1 MSSRSLLFF
10 LWLSVSLAFTSSAN
24 AQERIIRFD
33 SVIEVFE
40 DNSLVVTETIK
51 IRSEGDIFKRGIVR
65 TFPLTRRLPNQ
76 KRLTRVGFD
85 ILSVEKDGRPE
96 PYHTESGFHS
106 IDIYVGQSD
115 VFLLFGREYTY
126 TLKYRTTKQ
135 IGFFEDFDELYWNVN
150 GNGWALD
157 FDEITATVILPSSVR
172 QQVIST
178 SAYTGYEGDT
188 GSDFEMTRTP
198 EGNYR
203 WQVTR
208 RLQPYEGITVAL
220 SWPIGVIQRPTEEEL
235 AHQVFLGELG
245 NWVLSIGALLIAI
258 YYAFF
263 WFKVG
268 IDPRPGTIFPLF
280 RPPQNLSPAAVRYVR
295 KMGWDNKAFSA
306 AILGAASRGW
316 ITISQTKKEYTLER
330 KGSATVSLPLDEKAG
345 FDSLLGARS
354 KIELDQK
361 NHSTFSSAQRAIE
374 KVLKAAHNKVHFN
387 MNTGY
392 VAGGVFLSL
401 GVTIATLILMSLYAD
416 VDNDSMFAMYF
427 IAAAGFFVIPF
438 QLAMFQA
445 LKKAWVE
452 PGIWS
457 ILGALFVSI
466 FALPMGVLYLV
477 FLFGFSW
484 EISQTLF
491 IGLIIIF
498 VVNAVF
504 GTLMK
509 ARTPEGR
516 KLLDEIEGFRMFLR
530 ATEQDRLEFL
540 HPPDRTP
547 ELFEQYLPYA
557 VALDVENRWADQFS
571 SVFKQLEQSGQGEYR
586 PSYYRGSMTS
596 FSAANFSREMG
607 SRLTSSLSSASSS
620 PSSGSSGGGSSGG
633 GGGGG
638 GGGGW

>member
-1 MSSRSLLFF
+1 MGVRCLLLLF
-10 LWLSVSLAFTSSAN
+10 WIGASLTFQGTAT
-24 AQERIIRFD
+24 AQERVIRFD
-33 SVIEVFE
+33 SVIEVIE
-40 DNSLVVTETIK
+40 DNSLIVTETIK
-51 IRSEGDIFKRGIVR
+51 IRAEGDIFKRGIVR

-76 KRLTRVGFD
+76 KRLTRVGFE
-85 ILSVEKDGRPE
+85 ILSIEKDGRPE
-96 PYHTESGFHS
+96 PYHTDSGFHS
-106 IDIYVGQSD
+106 IDIYVGEAD
-115 VFLLFGREYTY
+115 VFLLFGRDYTY

-157 FDEITATVILPSSVR
+157 FDEISATVILPSNIR

-188 GSDFEMTRTP
+188 GGDFRMSRTP
-198 EGNYR
+198 EGYHK
-203 WQVTR
+203 WETTR
-208 RLQPYEGITVAL
+208 RLQPYEGITIAL
-220 SWPIGVIQRPTEEEL
+220 SWPLGAIQRPTEEEI
-235 AHQVFLGELG
+235 AYQEFLGELG
-245 NWVLSIGALLIAI
+245 NWVLSIGAMLIAL

-268 IDPRPGTIFPLF
+268 IDPRPGTIFPQF
-280 RPPQNLSPAAVRYVR
+280 RPPQDLSPAAIRYIR

-330 KGSATVSLPLDEKAG
+330 KGSSTVSLPLDEKTG
-345 FDSLLGARS
+345 FDSLLGTRS

-361 NHSTFSSAQRAIE
+361 NHATFSSAQRAIE
-374 KVLKAAHNKVHFN
+374 KVLKAAHHKVHFSLN
-387 MNTGY
+387 SGY
-392 VAGGVFLSL
+392 VVGGVILSL
-401 GVTIATLILMSLYAD
+401 IVTLASLILMSLYAD

-427 IAAAGFFVIPF
+427 ITAAGFFVIPF
-438 QLAMFQA
+438 QVGMFQA
-445 LKKAWVE
+445 LKKAWNE

-457 ILGALFVSI
+457 ILGALFVGI
-466 FALPMGVLYLV
+466 FALPMAVIYLV

-509 ARTPEGR
+509 ARTHEGR
-516 KLLDEIEGFRMFLR
+516 KLLDEIEGFRMFLK
-530 ATEQDRLEFL
+530 ATEKERLEFL
-540 HPPDRTP
+540 HPPDQTP
-547 ELFEQYLPYA
+547 ELFERYLPYA

-571 SVFKQLEQSGQGEYR
+571 SVFRQLEQTGQGGYT

-596 FSAANFSREMG
+596 FNASSFSRDMG